1 VSQPEAFEEVAPG
14 DIEQALE
21 RQRGQGGNGGAVV
34 RASVANLVVV
44 TPSRPAGQRALA
56 ALEELRARAPSRCV
70 VLIAEPP
77 EGRQGVR
84 SWARVVNRRPEAGP
98 ELVWEEVVVQTNVH
112 PRHLTAVVLPLLL
125 PELPVFTWWEGTP
138 PFADEVFDEL
148 TSVTDRLIVDSA
160 SFTDPPAD
168 LHRLAGTVGAVEPAT
183 TDCAWGRLTPW
194 RELLAAPFSAP
205 HLRAAIDRARWLRVD
220 SVEPTAGLQLVGW
233 FASRLGWE
241 LDAVQQAGDELAAD
255 YRTPTGSCHALV
267 VAAIGSANLTQV
279 HLELETDEGPASVR
293 VEAPPGHLVAT
304 VEVPGQPT
312 GRRKV
317 GRGAGPSIGPA
328 GLGQE
333 LQLFGRDRVFE
344 DALAQAA
351 ALVRP
356 QEAAPGEPEGS
367 GEPQGGAP
375 GQQVRKG

>member
-1 VSQPEAFEEVAPG
+1 MSQANQTAEAFEEVAPG
-14 DIEQALE
+14 DIEQTLE
-21 RQRGQGGNGGAVV
+21 RQRRQGENGGAVV

-44 TPSRPAGQRALA
+44 TPNRGAGQRALA
-56 ALEELRARAPSRCV
+56 AVEELGARAPSRCV

-84 SWARVVNRRPEAGP
+84 SWARVVNRRPESGP
-98 ELVWEEVVVQTNVH
+98 EVAWEEVVVQTNVH
-112 PRHLTAVVLPLLL
+112 PRHLTAVVLPLLV

-138 PFADEVFDEL
+138 PFADQVFAEL

-160 SFTDPPAD
+160 AFTDPLAD
-168 LHRLAGTVGAVEPAT
+168 LRRLAGVVGELGPAL

-194 RELLAAPFSAP
+194 RELLAAPFGGP

-220 SVEPTAGLQLVGW
+220 SVEPTAGLELVGW

-241 LDAVQQAGDELAAD
+241 LEAVEQTGEDRVAD
-255 YRTPTGSCHALV
+255 YRTATGTCQARV
-267 VAAIGSANLTQV
+267 VAAIGSANLTRV
-279 HLELETDEGPASVR
+279 HLELETDDGPASVR

-304 VEVPGQPT
+304 VEAPGQPT

-317 GRGAGPSIGPA
+317 GRGAGPATGPA

-333 LQLFGRDRVFE
+333 LQVFGRDRVFE

-351 ALVRP
+351 ALVRRGP
-356 QEAAPGEPEGS
+356 ANPRGVP
-367 GEPQGGAP
+367 
-375 GQQVRKG
+375 R

>member
-1 VSQPEAFEEVAPG
+1 MTSQTAEAFEEVAPG

-21 RQRGQGGNGGAVV
+21 RQRSQGGNGGGAVV

-44 TPSRPAGQRALA
+44 TPSRASGQRALA
-56 ALEELRARAPSRCV
+56 AVEELGSRAPSRCV

-84 SWARVVNRRPEAGP
+84 SWARVVNRHPASGP
-98 ELVWEEVVVQTNVH
+98 EVVWEEVVVQTNVH
-112 PRHLTAVVLPLLL
+112 PSHLTAVVLPLLL

-138 PFADEVFDEL
+138 PFGEEVFAEL

-160 SFTDPPAD
+160 AFADPVGD
-168 LHRLAGTVGAVEPAT
+168 LGRLAGVIGTLEPAV

-194 RELLAAPFSAP
+194 RELLAAPFSGP
-205 HLRAAIDRARWLRVD
+205 QLRPALDRMRWLRVD
-220 SVEPTAGLQLVGW
+220 AVEPTAGQELVGW
-233 FASRLGWE
+233 FASRLGWALE
-241 LDAVQQAGDELAAD
+241 ETHQEGDELAAA
-255 YRTPTGSCHALV
+255 YRTPAGSCQARV
-267 VAAIGSANLTQV
+267 VAAIGSSNLTRV
-279 HLELETDEGPASVR
+279 HLELDTGDGPASVR

-304 VEVPGQPT
+304 VEAPGQPT

-317 GRGAGPSIGPA
+317 GRGSGPSTGPV

-344 DALAQAA
+344 DALA
-351 ALVRP
+351 
-356 QEAAPGEPEGS
+356 EAATLVP
-367 GEPQGGAP
+367 A
-375 GQQVRKG
+375 

>member
-1 VSQPEAFEEVAPG
+1 MSQSAQTAEAFEEVAPG
-14 DIEQALE
+14 EIELALE
-21 RQRGQGGNGGAVV
+21 RQRSQGDGTVI

-44 TPSRPAGQRALA
+44 TPNRAAGQRALA
-56 ALEELRARAPSRCV
+56 AVEELGSRAPSRCV

-84 SWARVVNRRPEAGP
+84 SWARVVNRRPASGP

-125 PELPVFTWWEGTP
+125 PDLPVFTWWEGTP
-138 PFADEVFDEL
+138 PFGEEVFAEL

-160 SFTDPPAD
+160 AFGDPTGD
-168 LHRLAGTVGAVEPAT
+168 LRRLAGAIGSLAPAV

-205 HLRAAIDRARWLRVD
+205 GLRPALDRIHWLRVD
-220 SVEPTAGLQLVGW
+220 SVEPTAGQELVGW
-233 FASRLGWE
+233 LASRLGWE
-241 LDAVQQAGDELAAD
+241 LEAVHQAGDELGAD
-255 YRTPTGSCHALV
+255 YRTPAGSCQVRV
-267 VAAIGSANLTQV
+267 VAGIGSSNLTRV
-279 HLELETDEGPASVR
+279 HLEMETDDGPASVR

-317 GRGAGPSIGPA
+317 GRSPGPSSGPG
-328 GLGQE
+328 GLGAE

-344 DALAQAA
+344 DALA
-351 ALVRP
+351 
-356 QEAAPGEPEGS
+356 EAAGLVPE
-367 GEPQGGAP
+367 
-375 GQQVRKG
+375 

>member
-1 VSQPEAFEEVAPG
+1 VSAPGPAQTAEAFEEVAPG

-21 RQRGQGGNGGAVV
+21 RQRRQGADGGGAVV

-44 TPSRPAGQRALA
+44 TANRAAGQRALA
-56 ALEELRARAPSRCV
+56 AVEELEARAPSRCV

-84 SWARVVNRRPEAGP
+84 SWARVVNRRPAQGP
-98 ELVWEEVVVQTNVH
+98 EVAWEEVVVQTNVH

-138 PFADEVFDEL
+138 PFGQEVFTEL

-160 SFTDPPAD
+160 AFADPVAD
-168 LHRLAGTVGAVEPAT
+168 LRRLAGVVGRLEPAV

-205 HLRAAIDRARWLRVD
+205 QLRPAVDRVRWLRVD
-220 SVEPTAGLQLVGW
+220 SVEPTAGLELVGW

-241 LDAVQQAGDELAAD
+241 LEEAGVAGDELTAG
-255 YRTPTGSCHALV
+255 YRTPAGSCQARV
-267 VAAIGSANLTQV
+267 VAAIGSANLTRV
-279 HLELETDEGPASVR
+279 HLELDTDDGPASVR

-304 VEVPGQPT
+304 VEIPGQPT

-317 GRGAGPSIGPA
+317 GRSAGPSTGPA

-344 DALAQAA
+344 DALAAAA
-351 ALVRP
+351 ALAR
-356 QEAAPGEPEGS
+356 A
-367 GEPQGGAP
+367 
-375 GQQVRKG
+375 

>member
-1 VSQPEAFEEVAPG
+1 MTSQTAEAFEEVAPG
-14 DIEQALE
+14 DIEQTLE
-21 RQRGQGGNGGAVV
+21 RQRQQGEDGGGAVV

-44 TPSRPAGQRALA
+44 TPNRAAGQRALA
-56 ALEELRARAPSRCV
+56 AVEELGARAPSRCV

-84 SWARVVNRRPEAGP
+84 SWARVVNRRPDQGP
-98 ELVWEEVVVQTNVH
+98 EVVWEEVVVQTNVH

-138 PFADEVFDEL
+138 PFDQQVFAEL
-148 TSVTDRLIVDSA
+148 ASVTDRLIVDSA
-160 SFTDPPAD
+160 AFADPVGD
-168 LHRLAGTVGAVEPAT
+168 LRRLAGVVGALEPAV

-194 RELLAAPFSAP
+194 RELLAAPFSGP
-205 HLRAAIDRARWLRVD
+205 QLRPALDQARWLRVD
-220 SVEPTAGLQLVGW
+220 SVEPTAGLELVGW

-241 LDAVQQAGDELAAD
+241 LEETSQAGEELAVT
-255 YRTPTGSCHALV
+255 YRTPTGSCQARV
-267 VAAIGSANLTQV
+267 VAAIGSSNLTLV
-279 HLELETDEGPASVR
+279 HLQMETGQGPASVR

-304 VEVPGQPT
+304 VEAPGQPT

-317 GRGAGPSIGPA
+317 GRSAGPATGPA

-344 DALAQAA
+344 DALAEAA
-351 ALVRP
+351 ALV
-356 QEAAPGEPEGS
+356 PG
-367 GEPQGGAP
+367 
-375 GQQVRKG
+375 

>member
-1 VSQPEAFEEVAPG
+1 MTTPAQTAEAFEEVAPG
-14 DIEQALE
+14 DIELALE
-21 RQRGQGGNGGAVV
+21 RQRSQGDGAVI

-44 TPSRPAGQRALA
+44 TANRAAGQRALA
-56 ALEELRARAPSRCV
+56 AVEELGSRAPSRCV

-84 SWARVVNRRPEAGP
+84 SWARVVNRRPGSGP

-112 PRHLTAVVLPLLL
+112 PSHLTAVVLPLLL
-125 PELPVFTWWEGTP
+125 PDLPVFTWWEGTP
-138 PFADEVFDEL
+138 PFGEEVFAEL

-160 SFTDPPAD
+160 AFGDPAGD
-168 LHRLAGTVGAVEPAT
+168 LRRLAGVVGVLEPAV

-194 RELLAAPFSAP
+194 RELLAAPFSGP
-205 HLRAAIDRARWLRVD
+205 QLRPALDRVRWVRVD
-220 SVEPTAGLQLVGW
+220 SVEPTAGQELVGW
-233 FASRLGWE
+233 LASRLGWE
-241 LDAVQQAGDELAAD
+241 LEAVHHAGDELGAD
-255 YRTPTGSCHALV
+255 YRTPAGSCQVRV
-267 VAAIGSANLTQV
+267 VAGIGSSNLTRI
-279 HLELETDEGPASVR
+279 HLEMETGDGPASVR

-317 GRGAGPSIGPA
+317 GRSAGPSSGPGA
-328 GLGQE
+328 LGAE

-351 ALVRP
+351 ALV
-356 QEAAPGEPEGS
+356 PE
-367 GEPQGGAP
+367 
-375 GQQVRKG
+375 

>member
-1 VSQPEAFEEVAPG
+1 MTSSSSQTAEAFEEVPPG
-14 DIEQALE
+14 EIEQALE
-21 RQRGQGGNGGAVV
+21 RQRALGENGGGALS

-44 TPSRPAGQRALA
+44 TPNRAAGQRALA
-56 ALEELRARAPSRCV
+56 AVEELGSRAPSRCV

-84 SWARVVNRRPEAGP
+84 SWARVVNRRPDQGP
-98 ELVWEEVVVQTNVH
+98 EVVWEEVVVQTNVH
-112 PRHLTAVVLPLLL
+112 PSHLTAVVLPLLL
-125 PELPVFTWWEGTP
+125 PELPVFTWWQGTP
-138 PFADEVFDEL
+138 PFDQQVFAEL

-160 SFTDPPAD
+160 AFGDPVAD
-168 LHRLAGTVGAVEPAT
+168 LRRLHTTVGALEPAV

-194 RELLAAPFSAP
+194 RELLAAPFGGP
-205 HLRAAIDRARWLRVD
+205 QLRPALDRARWLRVD

-241 LDAVQQAGDELAAD
+241 LDGAHQEGDELAAR
-255 YRTPTGSCHALV
+255 YRTPAGTCQARV
-267 VAAIGSANLTQV
+267 VAAIGSSNLTRV
-279 HLELETDEGPASVR
+279 HLEMETDDGPASVR
-293 VEAPPGHLVAT
+293 VEA
-304 VEVPGQPT
+304 PGQPT

-317 GRGAGPSIGPA
+317 GRSAGPSTGPA

-351 ALVRP
+351 ALV
-356 QEAAPGEPEGS
+356 PE
-367 GEPQGGAP
+367 
-375 GQQVRKG
+375 

>member
-1 VSQPEAFEEVAPG
+1 MTNQTAEAFEEVAPG

-21 RQRGQGGNGGAVV
+21 RQRVQGENGGGAVV

-44 TPSRPAGQRALA
+44 TPNRAAGQRALA
-56 ALEELRARAPSRCV
+56 AMEELGSRAPSRCV

-84 SWARVVNRRPEAGP
+84 SWARVVNRRPAQGP
-98 ELVWEEVVVQTNVH
+98 EVVWEEVVVQTNVH
-112 PRHLTAVVLPLLL
+112 PSHLTAVVLPLLL

-138 PFADEVFDEL
+138 PFDEQVFGEL

-160 SFTDPPAD
+160 AFADPPAD
-168 LHRLAGTVGAVEPAT
+168 LRRLAGAVGQVAPAM

-205 HLRAAIDRARWLRVD
+205 GLRPALDRIHWLRVD
-220 SVEPTAGLQLVGW
+220 SVEPTAGQELVGW

-241 LDAVQQAGDELAAD
+241 LEEVDQAGDELAAV
-255 YRTPTGSCHALV
+255 YRTAAGTCQVRV
-267 VAAIGSANLTQV
+267 VAGIGSSNLTRV
-279 HLELETDEGPASVR
+279 HLEMDTDDGPASVR

-317 GRGAGPSIGPA
+317 GRSAGPSIGPA

-344 DALAQAA
+344 DALAEAA
-351 ALVRP
+351 ALVP
-356 QEAAPGEPEGS
+356 A
-367 GEPQGGAP
+367 
-375 GQQVRKG
+375 

>member
-1 VSQPEAFEEVAPG
+1 MTSSSSQSAEAFEEVPPG
-14 DIEQALE
+14 EIEQALE
-21 RQRGQGGNGGAVV
+21 RQRALGENGGGALS

-44 TPSRPAGQRALA
+44 TPTRAAGQRALA
-56 ALEELRARAPSRCV
+56 AVEELGSRAPSRCV

-84 SWARVVNRRPEAGP
+84 SWARVVNRRPASGP
-98 ELVWEEVVVQTNVH
+98 EVVWEEVVVQTNVH

-138 PFADEVFDEL
+138 PFGEEVFDEL

-160 SFTDPPAD
+160 AFADPVAD
-168 LHRLAGTVGAVEPAT
+168 LGRLAAVVGVLEPAV

-194 RELLAAPFSAP
+194 RELLAAPFSSP
-205 HLRAAIDRARWLRVD
+205 QLRPALDRMRWLRVD
-220 SVEPTAGLQLVGW
+220 SVEPTAGQQLVGW

-241 LDAVQQAGDELAAD
+241 LESVSQAGDELGAA
-255 YRTPTGSCHALV
+255 YRTPAGACQVRV
-267 VAAIGSANLTQV
+267 VAGIGSSNLTRA
-279 HLELETDEGPASVR
+279 HLEMETDDGPASIR

-312 GRRKV
+312 ARRKV
-317 GRGAGPSIGPA
+317 GRSAGPSTGPA
-328 GLGQE
+328 GLGGE

-344 DALAQAA
+344 DALAEAA
-351 ALVRP
+351 ALVP
-356 QEAAPGEPEGS
+356 A
-367 GEPQGGAP
+367 
-375 GQQVRKG
+375 

>member
-1 VSQPEAFEEVAPG
+1 MTMAEAFEEVAPG

-21 RQRGQGGNGGAVV
+21 RQRAQGGDDGGGAVV

-44 TPSRPAGQRALA
+44 TANRPAGQRALA
-56 ALEELRARAPSRCV
+56 AVEELGARAPSRCV

-84 SWARVVNRRPEAGP
+84 SWARVVNRRPAAGP
-98 ELVWEEVVVQTNVH
+98 EVVWEEVVVQTNIH

-138 PFADEVFDEL
+138 PFDQQVFDEL

-160 SFTDPPAD
+160 MFADPVAD
-168 LHRLAGTVGAVEPAT
+168 LGRLAGAVGVLEPAV

-205 HLRAAIDRARWLRVD
+205 QLRPALDRVGWLRID
-220 SVEPTAGLQLVGW
+220 SVEPTAGLELLGW

-241 LDAVQQAGDELAAD
+241 LEGVRQSGDELAAE
-255 YRTPTGSCHALV
+255 YRTAAGGCQARV
-267 VAAIGSANLTQV
+267 VAAIGSANLTRV
-279 HLELETDEGPASVR
+279 HLELQTDEGPASVR

-304 VEVPGQPT
+304 VEAPGQPT

-317 GRGAGPSIGPA
+317 GRGGGPATGPA

-344 DALAQAA
+344 DALAAAA
-351 ALVRP
+351 ALL
-356 QEAAPGEPEGS
+356 PG
-367 GEPQGGAP
+367 
-375 GQQVRKG
+375 